1 MAAVEVRAVL
11 DRHPNRAGSAAALA
25 VALLAMAVLV
35 GMALLWPGGDV
46 VRPGPVTP
54 GKVQGAEIVR
64 VSAEGCERYAGQ
76 GCRLAELIITDGT
89 DAGARSFLAMPGGPF
104 APAIEPG
111 DRIRV
116 SRNANAP
123 LESSAR
129 SAVQPLAFVDFERC
143 RPLLAL
149 AIVFALLVVVLG
161 RWQGVRSLIGLAV
174 ALAVV
179 VLFILPALLD
189 GRPPLATALV
199 GALAVMLAT
208 MTLTHGLGLKSGAA
222 MLGTAA
228 ALLLTASLALLAVE
242 LAAITGFSS
251 EEANLL
257 LAQPDS
263 SLSVRGLVLAG
274 IVIAALGVLDDV
286 TISQASTV
294 LALRRANP
302 ALGARRLFGEAM
314 AVGRDHL
321 GATVNT
327 LVLAYVG
334 ASLPVLLIF
343 ASQGTSLADAVNRE
357 VVAQEIVATLVGSIG
372 LIAAVPL
379 TTALTALLA
388 TRGTSSKRS
397 RVAVPQRSRDY
408 ASVR

>member
-1 MAAVEVRAVL
+1 VLVVHNRRRHRAA
-11 DRHPNRAGSAAALA
+11 SATALA
-25 VALLAMAVLV
+25 VMLLGLAVLIAMA
-35 GMALLWPGGDV
+35 MLWPRGDIA
-46 VRPGPVTP
+46 RPGPVAP
-54 GKVQGAEIVR
+54 GVVQGAEIVR
-64 VSAEGCERYAGQ
+64 VSGEGCQRYAGH
-76 GCRLAELIITDGT
+76 GCRLAELVITDGP

-104 APAIEPG
+104 APALEPG

-116 SRNANAP
+116 SRNAGDAP
-123 LESSAR
+123 LEPSPTSEL
-129 SAVQPLAFVDFERC
+129 QPLAFVDFERG
-143 RPLLAL
+143 RALLVL
-149 AIVFALLVVVLG
+149 AIVFAALVVALG
-161 RWQGVRSLIGLAV
+161 RWQGLRSLAGLAV

-179 VLFILPALLD
+179 VFFLLPALLD

-208 MTLTHGLGLKSGAA
+208 MALTHGINLKSGAA

-228 ALLLTASLALLAVE
+228 ALLLTALLAV
-242 LAAITGFSS
+242 LAVQLASITGFAS

-257 LAQPDS
+257 LAQPDA
-263 SLSVRGLVLAG
+263 SVSVSGLVLAG

-302 ALGARRLFGEAM
+302 ALRARRLFAEAM

-343 ASQGTSLADAVNRE
+343 ASQGTSFTDAINRE
-357 VVAQEIVATLVGSIG
+357 VVAQEIVAILVGSIG

-379 TTALTALLA
+379 TTALAAILA
-388 TRGTSSKRS
+388 TRNPAPQRS
-397 RVAVPQRSRDY
+397 RVAVPDTTRRE
-408 ASVR
+408 AALR